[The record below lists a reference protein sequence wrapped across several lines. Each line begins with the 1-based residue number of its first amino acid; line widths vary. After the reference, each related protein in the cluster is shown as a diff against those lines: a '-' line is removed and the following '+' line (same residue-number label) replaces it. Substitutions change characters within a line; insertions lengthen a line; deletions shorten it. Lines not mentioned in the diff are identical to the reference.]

1 MAKAPIILPVHP
13 KDWNGSHVCMID
25 FSVTPPAFQINSA
38 PSLSEVF
45 RLAFLTADC
54 QLGQLLISVKIDQT
68 FTAGAF
74 IMIFCLSIIGAF
86 VLILIFMICAYVHLK
101 SNA

>member
-1 MAKAPIILPVHP
+1 MAKAPIILPVQP

-45 RLAFLTADC
+45 KLAFFTRDC

-74 IMIFCLSIIGAF
+74 IIIFCLSIIGSCVF
-86 VLILIFMICAYVHLK
+86 ILIFMICAYVHAK
-101 SNA
+101 TNS